1 MFLLGVPD
9 DDGVD
14 HSRLQLLRDLIV
26 LPLGKRFSC
35 ATIFSG
41 CPATRSRQANP
52 SPDDPRE
59 GKNAVLM
66 ALTRHSATPGQNRIL
81 LDLVENPKL
90 DGAGAA
96 RVREV
101 ITSTG
106 AQAHVEDVI
115 RHRDAVE
122 AIDGAP
128 MPEPVK
134 ASLRTIAERVVDRA
148 T

>member
-1 MFLLGVPD
+1 MFGDPKKT
-9 DDGVD
+9 GKP
-14 HSRLQLLRDLIV
+14 V
-26 LPLGKRFSC
+26 L
-35 ATIFSG
+35 
-41 CPATRSRQANP
+41 
-52 SPDDPRE
+52 DDPRE
-59 GKNAVLM
+59 GKNTVLM

-81 LDLVENPKL
+81 LNLVENPKL

-115 RHRDAVE
+115 RCRHRDAVE

>member
-1 MFLLGVPD
+1 
-9 DDGVD
+9 
-14 HSRLQLLRDLIV
+14 
-26 LPLGKRFSC
+26 
-35 ATIFSG
+35 
-41 CPATRSRQANP
+41 
-52 SPDDPRE
+52 
-59 GKNAVLM
+59 M

-106 AQAHVEDVI
+106 AQAHIEDVI